1 MHSKVC
7 CQTVL
12 RRLGLRQAGFLN
24 IPCSAYRSP
33 PAHERL
39 LVPTSVTAFA
49 ESNQIFELIVA
60 EFASFGEVLHLTF
73 ARQNRAG

>member
-7 CQTVL
+7 CQTVP

-24 IPCSAYRSP
+24 IPCSAYQSP

-39 LVPTSVTAFA
+39 SVPPSVTAFA

-60 EFASFGEVLHLTF
+60 ELASLGEVMHLQVF
-73 ARQNRAG
+73 R